1 MPLSPK
7 EAFKTGFLARCAEEG
22 LGEEG
27 VTGRIKVARDLCAAT
42 ATPLT
47 AEEEAGLL
55 EKSADG
61 DYGIGKIIGEG
72 IEGIGTIAGKALDLV
87 KASPWIT
94 IGGAGVL
101 GAGGGYMAGK
111 LRNEFDSDLAV
122 VGDDT
127 PEEILDI
134 QAAEMVQALNREAAA
149 AKRRA
154 AMLRRKRRQ
163 EEEDTNRWSR
173 I

>member
-22 LGEEG
+22 LNKEG

-42 ATPLT
+42 AMPLT

-55 EKSADG
+55 EKSADLG
-61 DYGIGKIIGEG
+61 TIIGEG
-72 IEGIGTIAGKALDLV
+72 VEGVGTIAGKALDLV

-127 PEEILDI
+127 SEEILDI

>member
-1 MPLSPK
+1 M
-7 EAFKTGFLARCAEEG
+7 
-22 LGEEG
+22 
-27 VTGRIKVARDLCAAT
+27 
-42 ATPLT
+42 
-47 AEEEAGLL
+47 
-55 EKSADG
+55 
-61 DYGIGKIIGEG
+61 
-72 IEGIGTIAGKALDLV
+72 
-87 KASPWIT
+87 
-94 IGGAGVL
+94 